1 MEKKAFWW
9 ILFIVLVSVMTGI
22 VLFPLYKK
30 KNARMM
36 ELEIRKQELA
46 KKEAEHQQYSDKVDA
61 LENSPESVEREA
73 REKFNMA
80 RPGEKVLIYE
90 NNSKT
95 K

>member
-36 ELEIRKQELA
+36 VSFFFMRLLCR
-46 KKEAEHQQYSDKVDA
+46 
-61 LENSPESVEREA
+61 SVLLLTY
-73 REKFNMA
+73 FLPDN
-80 RPGEKVLIYE
+80 GEKCRIFDEKKRLFFDCYQPRK
-90 NNSKT
+90 NRF
-95 K
+95 